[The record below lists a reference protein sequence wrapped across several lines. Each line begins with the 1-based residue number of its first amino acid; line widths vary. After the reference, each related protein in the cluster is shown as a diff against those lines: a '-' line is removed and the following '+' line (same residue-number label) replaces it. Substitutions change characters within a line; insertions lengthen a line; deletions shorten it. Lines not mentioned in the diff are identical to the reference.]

1 MIRHYQHNTLD
12 PQMVFRKL
20 EEFFKEDNVGF
31 DITTI
36 STQTNMK
43 KTTCQF
49 IAKEDMVFAGKEIII
64 QAFIKSCSI
73 DSIILD
79 GLKVKKGTVIASL
92 AGPIDTILQKER
104 VVLNLIQRLSGIAS
118 TTRTLSEK
126 LQPYKIQLLDTRKTT
141 PGLRVF
147 EKFAV
152 CIGGGINHRFSL
164 KEAVM
169 IKDNHLIG
177 NPNIKDA
184 VAKALSANPDK
195 DIQIEVDTV
204 DQLHV
209 ALETMATSILL
220 DNFNPEDLPEAIEI
234 IRSSK
239 RRNQTYIELSG
250 GINKNNIEQYCVA
263 GVDGISMGALTHNV
277 QSKDISLDLK

>member
-12 PQMVFRKL
+12 PQLVYRKL
-20 EEFFKEDNVGF
+20 QEFFKEDNIDF
-31 DITTI
+31 DVTTI
-36 STQTNMK
+36 STQVNKQKIACHFT
-43 KTTCQF
+43 
-49 IAKEDMVFAGKEIII
+49 AKEDMVFAGKEIII

-73 DSIILD
+73 NNIISD
-79 GLKVKKGTVIASL
+79 GLKVKKGSTIASL
-92 AGPIDTILQKER
+92 VGPIDTILQKER

-118 TTRTLSEK
+118 TTKKLVEK
-126 LQPYKIQLLDTRKTT
+126 LEPHNIQLLDTRKTT

-152 CIGGGINHRFSL
+152 CVGGGTNHRFSL

-177 NPNIKDA
+177 NPDIKDA
-184 VAKALSANPDK
+184 VAKALSANPEK
-195 DIQIEVDTV
+195 DIQIEVDTAE
-204 DQLHV
+204 QLRV
-209 ALETMATSILL
+209 ALETMVTSVLL
-220 DNFNPEDLPEAIEI
+220 DNFKPEDLPEAIEF

-239 RRNQTYIELSG
+239 RGNQIYIELSG
-250 GINKNNIEQYCVA
+250 GINKNNIEQYCIA
-263 GVDGISMGALTHNV
+263 GVNGISMGALTHNI

>member
-1 MIRHYQHNTLD
+1 MIRHYQHKTLN
-12 PQMVFRKL
+12 PQLVYRKL
-20 EEFFKEDNVGF
+20 EEFFKEDNIDF

-36 STQTNMK
+36 STQANMQ
-43 KTTCQF
+43 KTVCHFT
-49 IAKEDMVFAGKEIII
+49 AKEDMVFAGKEIII
-64 QAFIKSCSI
+64 QAFIKNCSI
-73 DSIILD
+73 RSIIRD
-79 GLKVKKGTVIASL
+79 GLKVKKGGVIASL
-92 AGPIDTILQKER
+92 VGPIDTILQKER
-104 VVLNLIQRLSGIAS
+104 VVLNLIQRLSGIA
-118 TTRTLSEK
+118 TTTKKLSEK
-126 LQPYKIQLLDTRKTT
+126 LEPYNIQLLDTRKTT

-152 CIGGGINHRFSL
+152 CIGGGTNHRLSL

-177 NPNIKDA
+177 NPDIKDA

-204 DQLHV
+204 KQLQV
-209 ALETMATSILL
+209 ALETMATSVLL
-220 DNFNPEDLPEAIEI
+220 DNFNPKDLPEAIEF

-239 RRNQTYIELSG
+239 RGDQIYIELSG
-250 GINKNNIEQYCVA
+250 GINKNNIEQYCIA
-263 GVDGISMGALTHNV
+263 GVDGISMGALTHNI

>member
-1 MIRHYQHNTLD
+1 MIRHYQHKTLN
-12 PQMVFRKL
+12 PQLVYRKL
-20 EEFFKEDNVGF
+20 EEFFKEDNIDF

-36 STQTNMK
+36 STQANMQ
-43 KTTCQF
+43 KTVCHFT
-49 IAKEDMVFAGKEIII
+49 AKEDMVFAGKEIII
-64 QAFIKSCSI
+64 QAFIKNCSI
-73 DSIILD
+73 RSIIRD
-79 GLKVKKGTVIASL
+79 GLKVKKGGVIASL
-92 AGPIDTILQKER
+92 VGPIDTILQKER
-104 VVLNLIQRLSGIAS
+104 VVLNLIQRLSGIA
-118 TTRTLSEK
+118 TTTKKLAEK
-126 LQPYKIQLLDTRKTT
+126 LEPYNIQLLDTRKTT

-152 CIGGGINHRFSL
+152 CIGGGTNHRLSL

-177 NPNIKDA
+177 NPDIKDA

-204 DQLHV
+204 KQLQV
-209 ALETMATSILL
+209 ALETMATSVLL
-220 DNFNPEDLPEAIEI
+220 DNFNPKDLPEAIEF

-239 RRNQTYIELSG
+239 RGDQIYVELSG
-250 GINKNNIEQYCVA
+250 GINKNNIEQYCIA
-263 GVDGISMGALTHNV
+263 GVDGISMGALTHNI